1 MFDRESSIFGNFD
14 STTPVDVVGMKS
26 YMDDTLFDPTCE
38 PVRVT
43 INKFNRLL
51 QEKNFGTQLTTAVQE
66 GGSLWSTLLK
76 VGGKAFSAVARVAP
90 KSLVF

>member
-26 YMDDTLFDPTCE
+26 YMDTLFDPTCE

-43 INKFNRLL
+43 INKFNLL
-51 QEKNFGTQLTTAVQE
+51 QEKKFGTQLTTAVQE
-66 GGSLWSTLLK
+66 GASFWSIILK